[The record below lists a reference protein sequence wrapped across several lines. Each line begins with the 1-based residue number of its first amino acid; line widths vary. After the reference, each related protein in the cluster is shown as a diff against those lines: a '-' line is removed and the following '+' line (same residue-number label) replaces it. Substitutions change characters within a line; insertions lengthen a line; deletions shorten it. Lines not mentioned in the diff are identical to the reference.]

1 MFKCFLQTKCE
12 KTLFSGNKT
21 FHLNSIEQVIKFLA
35 YTSTRTIIVKI
46 KPSEF
51 LKIQAS
57 HSSAIKIN
65 SHLDAAEKA
74 EIVAVMDSISK
85 NSCVKFQEIPQTET
99 KTHHIRITSGI
110 GYVVFCI
117 TCNYIHTVISYI
129 IF

>member
-12 KTLFSGNKT
+12 KALFSGNKT

-65 SHLDAAEKA
+65 SHRRIL
-74 EIVAVMDSISK
+74 VLNSK
-85 NSCVKFQEIPQTET
+85 KYHKQ
-99 KTHHIRITSGI
+99 KLKL
-110 GYVVFCI
+110 
-117 TCNYIHTVISYI
+117 I
-129 IF
+129 IFESPQELGM